1 MTTTMDEARPD
12 TKTAMDQIRP
22 ATQTGRRAAHW
33 RATRKMTYL
42 LLSAWMLTGFLSIF
56 FARELHEFSLFGW
69 PLSFYLAAQGSALI
83 YLGIIGFYAWRM
95 QRLDLQYREMD
106 AHRDANLAADR
117 GPGPGPGP
125 GRGRNGNQG

>member
-12 TKTAMDQIRP
+12 TKTAVDQIRP

-42 LLSAWMLTGFLSIF
+42 LLSAWGLTGFLSIF
-56 FARELHEFSLFGW
+56 FARELYEFSLFGW
-69 PLSFYLAAQGSALI
+69 PLSFYLAAKGSALI

-95 QRLDLQYREMD
+95 QRLDLRYREMD
-106 AHRDANLAADR
+106 TNRDANRDADR
-117 GPGPGPGP
+117 NPN
-125 GRGRNGNQG
+125 RDRNQG